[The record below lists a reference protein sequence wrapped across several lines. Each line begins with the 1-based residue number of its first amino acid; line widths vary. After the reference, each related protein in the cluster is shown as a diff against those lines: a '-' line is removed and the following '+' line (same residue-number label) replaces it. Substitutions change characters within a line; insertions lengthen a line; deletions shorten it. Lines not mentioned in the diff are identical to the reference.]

1 MTYGMPPLRRN
12 KAASDLFSQ
21 TCARSTS
28 IVVVSSVMVAAIVFD
43 QATKWAA
50 LTFLSTPPYKVG
62 VTPFFDLSL
71 GFNTGVSFGVFADI
85 FGDQQWPLIA
95 ITFAIASALAVW
107 ALRSDRL
114 FEAGAIA
121 LMASGAFGNIIDRV
135 RQGAVTDF
143 LDFHAMGFH
152 WPAFNFAD
160 VFICAGAASLVAISV
175 MSTAGVGS
183 KDDG

>member
-1 MTYGMPPLRRN
+1 MGSEMCIRDR
-12 KAASDLFSQ
+12 
-21 TCARSTS
+21 
-28 IVVVSSVMVAAIVFD
+28 
-43 QATKWAA
+43 
-50 LTFLSTPPYKVG
+50 
-62 VTPFFDLSL
+62 
-71 GFNTGVSFGVFADI
+71 
-85 FGDQQWPLIA
+85 
-95 ITFAIASALAVW
+95 
-107 ALRSDRL
+107 LRSDRL